1 MAYRNLR
8 LYDPPWSWL
17 PRNGSYAKNEEG
29 AMLTHG
35 QPASGSGATDVLLC
49 RASLSLKVEA
59 GNQAVSIPKLVLT
72 LNLDSRMGR
81 LSIFSRSSGKA
92 IHASDTS
99 PSWTMISRPQS
110 NATQPD
116 QQRVDSAKE
125 TDPDGL
131 KGNRKGGIVS
141 EEAATSSQS
150 SQKENRTQQYGPQ
163 PQTNSDAPSS
173 GVLEPLALVGPNIGS
188 FSRRIAGLKTLF
200 RGRRHRRQTLSFTI
214 AKGEVADDDCVSE
227 GAPCSTP
234 TSEDASDDEA
244 KDNHTAVLAESKNPL
259 RTPIPDDEA
268 RKVSN
273 KTEKSVNSNATNN
286 TVCHHPSKRISIPIL
301 VVDREL
307 AHPNPFDDAW
317 EASRSETQ
325 LSNPFKPQPKT
336 SDSTGRSSSGY
347 SGSDNNPFSSL
358 PGQILSLSNSSR
370 SSWGCPSGLN
380 GWPSA
385 SDRQLASEAFNK
397 LASAL
402 LLEPLDDNKTNGLF
416 TASDR
421 LERRRDRLLGRIRI
435 MRSTMHIRSEPAMPR
450 TRNLRRMK
458 TFTAL
463 PDRPYLMTS
472 LMNKP
477 LETLA
482 RLGGYSFLTLPGD
495 FAPTTLSLPVCFV
508 ATINYLRTYA
518 TPVQTLFVD
527 SGDFETATQIYHYFA
542 QHVLSAEKEKS
553 KIHMTMRHSKMPE
566 FLDDI
571 SRSDETQISHV
582 LGVGS
587 AFKALLAGLPGGIL
601 GSVLLYRTLV
611 NIYHGRISSQSV
623 QRTGSCLAGLS
634 AEDYAKVRAISLAIV
649 ALTSSMQLN
658 LICGVFGLCSLLIH
672 ETERILEIERRQRRV
687 SRRVISNADRLSLDR
702 FAATFAPLLVK
713 TGLSDDT
720 HAFQAIHEEIES
732 QRVVTLLIKNWRS
745 VSRQL
750 RIWERRGLE
759 GRVQARA
766 HARAAS
772 GDGEKA
778 VEIETQQREC
788 I

>member
-1 MAYRNLR
+1 
-8 LYDPPWSWL
+8 
-17 PRNGSYAKNEEG
+17 
-29 AMLTHG
+29 
-35 QPASGSGATDVLLC
+35 
-49 RASLSLKVEA
+49 
-59 GNQAVSIPKLVLT
+59 
-72 LNLDSRMGR
+72 MGR
-81 LSIFSRSSGKA
+81 LSIFSWSSGKA
-92 IHASDTS
+92 SHASDTS
-99 PSWTMISRPQS
+99 PSWTLISRPQS
-110 NATQPD
+110 NATQPG
-116 QQRVDSAKE
+116 QQRINSARE
-125 TDPDGL
+125 TGPDVP
-131 KGNRKGGIVS
+131 KDTRKGFITS
-141 EEAATSSQS
+141 EEAASDSHS
-150 SQKENRTQQYGPQ
+150 SQKENRTQPSGQQ
-163 PQTNSDAPSS
+163 PQTNSDVPSS
-173 GVLEPLALVGPNIGS
+173 GALEPLTLVGPNTGS

-200 RGRRHRRQTLSFTI
+200 RGRRHRRQRLNFTI
-214 AKGEVADDDCVSE
+214 AKDEVAEDDCVSE
-227 GAPCSTP
+227 GARCSTP
-234 TSEDASDDEA
+234 TSEETIDIEA
-244 KDNHTAVLAESKNPL
+244 KDSQAAVSAQSPNPL
-259 RTPIPDDEA
+259 KAPIPDDEA
-268 RKVSN
+268 RKVSD
-273 KTEKSVNSNATNN
+273 KTEKSVNSNTTNI
-286 TVCHHPSKRISIPIL
+286 TVCHHPSKRMSMPII

-317 EASRSETQ
+317 EASRSEASRSETQ
-325 LSNPFKPQPKT
+325 LSNPFKPQAKT
-336 SDSTGRSSSGY
+336 SDSTERSSSGY
-347 SGSDNNPFSSL
+347 SGSENPFSSL
-358 PGQILSLSNSSR
+358 PGNVLSLSNSSH
-370 SSWGCPSGLN
+370 SSWGCAGFH

-385 SDRQLASEAFNK
+385 SDRQMASEAFNK

-402 LLEPLDDNKTNGLF
+402 FLEPLADNKTSKYSYDLEVHWWDLTAVADGLF
-416 TASDR
+416 AASDR

-463 PDRPYLMTS
+463 PDRPHLMTS

-482 RLGGYSFLTLPGD
+482 RLGGYSYLTLPGD

-518 TPVQTLFVD
+518 TPVQNLFVD
-527 SGDFETATQIYHYFA
+527 PGDFETATQIYHFFA
-542 QHVLSAEKEKS
+542 QQVLSAEKDKS
-553 KIHMTMRHSKMPE
+553 KIHMTMRISKMPE
-566 FLDDI
+566 FLDDV
-571 SRSDETQISHV
+571 SRSDETQTSHV
-582 LGVGS
+582 LSVGS
-587 AFKALLAGLPGGIL
+587 TFMALLAGLPGGIL

-611 NIYHGRISSQSV
+611 NIHHGRISSQSV

-634 AEDYAKVRAISLAIV
+634 AEDYAKVRAISLALV

-672 ETERILEIERRQRRV
+672 ETERMLEIERRQRRV
-687 SRRVISNADRLSLDR
+687 SRRIYSNADKLSLDR
-702 FAATFAPLLVK
+702 FAATLAPLLIE
-713 TGLSDDT
+713 TGLSDET

-772 GDGEKA
+772 GDSEKA
-778 VEIETQQREC
+778 VEMETQQRDC